1 MKTFLKNLLAAI
13 AVLTMTACASNS
25 VQRVDSGE
33 QPQLTDRWNASDSQ
47 SVAEALIPDMLSF
60 PWAKPGADGELPVI
74 AIQHISNRS
83 HEQIPVETFINSIK
97 RELLRSGKA
106 EFVVTGAERE
116 RIRDEKMDQEMFA
129 SMDSAVEM
137 GEETAATFALS
148 GVFTSLV
155 DQLEGKR
162 TTTYQVDLKLI
173 DLRSNREV
181 WNGRKQIHKY
191 SERARFGL

>member
-1 MKTFLKNLLAAI
+1 MMTFPRNLFALVALLSL
-13 AVLTMTACASNS
+13 VACAGNS
-25 VQRVDSGE
+25 VTRVEGG
-33 QPQLTDRWNASDSQ
+33 QQAALTDRWNADDSQ
-47 SVAEALIPDMLSF
+47 LVAEALISDMLSF
-60 PWAKPGADGELPVI
+60 PWAKPSDDGELPVI

-116 RIRDEKMDQEMFA
+116 RVRDEKLDQEMFA
-129 SMDSAVEM
+129 SMDSAVEL

-148 GVFTSLV
+148 GVITSLV

-162 TTTYQVDLKLI
+162 TTSYQVDLKLI

-181 WNGRKQIHKY
+181 WNGQKQIHKY
-191 SERARFGL
+191 SQRARFGL